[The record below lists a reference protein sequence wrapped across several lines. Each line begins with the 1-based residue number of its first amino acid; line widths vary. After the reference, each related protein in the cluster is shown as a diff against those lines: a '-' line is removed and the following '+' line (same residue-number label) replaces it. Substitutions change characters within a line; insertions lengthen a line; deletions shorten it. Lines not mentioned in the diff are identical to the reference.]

1 VCYNRAVLCLGGK
14 RVHVACLDL
23 EGVLV
28 PEIWVGL
35 AERTGIEAL
44 RATTRE
50 VPDYDRLMAGRL
62 ALLDEH
68 AIGVHDLEAVVAS
81 LDPFDGAR
89 AFLDWLRQRCEVA
102 IVSDTFYELA
112 RPLIAKLGHPMLLCH
127 TLEVDAGGRIT
138 AYRLRQREPKR
149 RAVEAFQAL
158 KFRVVAVGD
167 SYNDTAMLAQ
177 ADAGILFRPPE
188 AVARELPAIEVCRD
202 HDELRAAVGAVLA
215 AEDLGVAQAR
225 TGTL

>member
-1 VCYNRAVLCLGGK
+1 M
-14 RVHVACLDL
+14 HVACLDL

-28 PEIWVGL
+28 PEIWVEL

-50 VPDYDRLMAGRL
+50 VPDYDRLMTRRL
-62 ALLDEH
+62 ELLDEH
-68 AIGVHDLEAVVAS
+68 GIGVHDLEAVVAA
-81 LDPFDGAR
+81 LDPLDGAR
-89 AFLDWLRQRCEVA
+89 AFLDWLRRHCQVA

-112 RPLIAKLGHPMLLCH
+112 APLIAKLGHPMLLCH

-149 RAVEAFQAL
+149 SAVRAFQAL
-158 KFRVVAVGD
+158 NFRVVAVGD
-167 SYNDTAMLAQ
+167 SYNDSAMLAE

-188 AVARELPAIEVCRD
+188 TIARELPANEVCQD
-202 HDELRAAVGAVLA
+202 YDELRAAINAVLA
-215 AEDLGVAQAR
+215 GETLGVAKAR
-225 TGTL
+225 TGTMS